1 MTFRRG
7 QRVEIHRRSEDE
19 SWEPYMD
26 EYVGA
31 RGVITDPDTSKNDP
45 SALVEVTLDDRGTHR
60 FPQDCLRLLEE

>member
-7 QRVEIHRRSEDE
+7 QRVEIYRRSSDE

-26 EYVGA
+26 EYIGV

-45 SALVEVTLDDRGTHR
+45 NDLIEVTLDEKGTHR
-60 FPQDCLRLLEE
+60 FPQDCLRVVQD